1 MKIVWDEIKRR
12 ANISKHGMDFADLE
26 IDLFYAATIL
36 PAQGKRFMAIGGIEG
51 IAVTVVFSRLGSE
64 AVSIVLCGP
73 PARRK
78 GVSDDG

>member
-26 IDLFYAATIL
+26 IDFFYAATIL
-36 PAQGKRFMAIGGIEG
+36 PAQGKRFMAIGDIEG

-64 AVSIVLCGP
+64 AVSIVSMR
-73 PARRK
+73 PASEKERSVR
-78 GVSDDG
+78 

>member
-26 IDLFYAATIL
+26 IDFFYAATIL

-51 IAVTVVFSRLGSE
+51 ISVTVVFSRLE
-64 AVSIVLCGP
+64 ARPFPSTPCGP

>member
-26 IDLFYAATIL
+26 IDFFYAATIL
-36 PAQGKRFMAIGGIEG
+36 PAQGKRFMAIGGIGG

-64 AVSIVLCGP
+64 AVSIVSMR
-73 PARRK
+73 PASEKERSIR
-78 GVSDDG
+78 